1 MMKNH
6 KQNLHV
12 HSVYC
17 DGKDTPEEM
26 IAAAMAAGFDSLGFS
41 IHSYMSCSKS
51 GFLSLEKQASYN
63 VEIERL
69 KEKYRGTFPIYRGV
83 EFDVYADSPWQGY
96 DYTIASVH
104 YLHTSEGLVS
114 FDVGLERT
122 LAYVDKY
129 FEGDGMKFAKAYY
142 EALAGAADHGKFDI
156 IGHFDL
162 VTKNNE
168 LHRFIDTDAKEYKSY
183 FADAVR
189 ALRGKIPFFELNTGA
204 IARGYRSTPYP
215 APDILKLLRENGF
228 GATISSDCHNKQ
240 YVDFGYDMAAE
251 LLRAS
256 GFSSKFVLTDHGF
269 EEVGL

>member
-104 YLHTSEGLVS
+104 YLHTSEGLEAKRCFERS
-114 FDVGLERT
+114 KEKLSALLDERGRELLER
-122 LAYVDKY
+122 
-129 FEGDGMKFAKAYY
+129 
-142 EALAGAADHGKFDI
+142 
-156 IGHFDL
+156 IGEC
-162 VTKNNE
+162 NNE
-168 LHRFIDTDAKEYKSY
+168 LGAYALEDAFVK
-183 FADAVR
+183 
-189 ALRGKIPFFELNTGA
+189 
-204 IARGYRSTPYP
+204 
-215 APDILKLLRENGF
+215 
-228 GATISSDCHNKQ
+228 
-240 YVDFGYDMAAE
+240 
-251 LLRAS
+251 
-256 GFSSKFVLTDHGF
+256 GFSLGARLMAEGLTD
-269 EEVGL
+269 VKS